1 MTDEIGRIIQ
11 LPKVEDVRGNLT
23 FIEEN
28 RHIPFE
34 IKRVYYLYDVPG
46 GESRGGH
53 AHKQL
58 QQFIIAA
65 TGSFDVVLDGGSS
78 QERYH
83 LNRSY
88 YGLYI
93 PPMVWR
99 ELDNFSSGSVCL
111 VLVSDY
117 FDEEDYIR
125 EHDVFRTQV
134 RAQQDDIDKY
144 SSGSITLE
152 KTVTISQ
159 RHQTSFRDS
168 AEQ

>member
-1 MTDEIGRIIQ
+1 MQDN
-11 LPKVEDVRGNLT
+11 RGNLT

-46 GESRGGH
+46 GEARGGH

-65 TGSFDVVLDGGSS
+65 NGSFDVVLDEGSS

-88 YGLYI
+88 YGLFI
-93 PPMVWR
+93 PSMVWR

-111 VLVSDY
+111 VLASEY
-117 FDEEDYIR
+117 FDEQDYIR
-125 EHDVFRTQV
+125 DRDVFRRYARTHQEGLNK
-134 RAQQDDIDKY
+134 Q
-144 SSGSITLE
+144 SSALDYTVFKEGRTGGSSYGP
-152 KTVTISQ
+152 K
-159 RHQTSFRDS
+159 
-168 AEQ
+168 

>member
-1 MTDEIGRIIQ
+1 MPEEIGRIIQ
-11 LPKVEDVRGNLT
+11 LPKIEDVRGNLT

-58 QQFIIAA
+58 HQFIIAA
-65 TGSFDVVLDGGSS
+65 NGSFDVILDGGSS

-117 FDEEDYIR
+117 FDEADYIR
-125 EHDVFRTQV
+125 DYDVFRKQV
-134 RAQQDDIDKY
+134 RQQNGLNEY
-144 SSGSITLE
+144 PTGSITLE

-159 RHQTSFRDS
+159 RR
-168 AEQ
+168 